1 MINNYLQSLAK
12 FGIKLGLESI
22 TNLLSI
28 LDNPQKKFPVIHV
41 AGTNGKGSVCAY
53 LSYILTES
61 GYKVGKYIS
70 PHLIDWNERITIN
83 NQPISTEKLEQIL
96 TEIKSK
102 IELNKLDSPTQFEV
116 ITAAAFL
123 YFAQE
128 NIDIA
133 IIEVGL
139 GGRLDSTN
147 VFDQPLLTV
156 ITSIS
161 KDHWQIL
168 GSTLSEIALEKAGIL
183 KPFSPVIIGKLPE
196 EAKTVIKE
204 KITELNCP
212 NIWVEPSIIIE
223 ENLSKNYNNFAINP
237 PQTKVKFMLPE
248 SKNFNFYELE
258 YDLPLLGEFQLVNS
272 AIAVTCCQILQQKGW
287 KITPKIIQEGMRKT
301 RWLGRL
307 QWLKYEDQT
316 ILIDGAHNEDG
327 AKFLRQYV
335 DKFNLPLTWIMG
347 ILSTKDDQQILK
359 ILLKPE
365 DQLYIVP
372 IPDYDSIEPKYLQS
386 LAFKICPNLKDAQIF
401 DDLFLALKQVN
412 NYNNNQ
418 SLIVLC
424 GSLYLISYFLKN
436 QNCVKQS

>member
-1 MINNYLQSLAK
+1 MINNYLHSLAK

-22 TNLLSI
+22 KNLLSI
-28 LDNPQKKFPVIHV
+28 LGNPQKKFPVIHV

-53 LSYILTES
+53 LSSILTES

-70 PHLIDWNERITIN
+70 PHLINWNERITLN

-96 TEIKSK
+96 QEIKDK
-102 IELNKLDSPTQFEV
+102 IDLNKLDSPTQFEV

-123 YFAQE
+123 FFAQE
-128 NIDIA
+128 NVDIA

-168 GSTLSEIALEKAGIL
+168 GDSLEEIALEKAGIL

-196 EAKTVIKE
+196 KAKIAITE

-212 NIWVEPSIIIE
+212 NIWVKPSVIIA
-223 ENLSKNYNNFAINP
+223 ENTSKNYQNFTINP
-237 PQTKVKFMLPE
+237 PQTKVKFILPE
-248 SKNFNFYELE
+248 SENVNFYDLE
-258 YDLPLLGEFQLVNS
+258 YDLPLLGEFQLINS
-272 AIAVTCCQILQQKGW
+272 AIAVTCGQILQQKGW
-287 KITPKIIQEGMRKT
+287 KITPKIIQEGIKKT
-301 RWLGRL
+301 RYLGRL
-307 QWLKYEDQT
+307 QWLKYEDKT

-327 AKFLRQYV
+327 AKFLRQYI
-335 DKFNLPLTWIMG
+335 DKFNLPITWVIGM
-347 ILSTKDDQQILK
+347 LSTKDYQEILK
-359 ILLKPE
+359 ILLKTE

-372 IPDYDSIEPKYLQS
+372 IPNYDYVEPKYLQS
-386 LAFKICPNLKDAQIF
+386 LALEICPNLKNAQTF
-401 DDLFLALKQVN
+401 DDLFIALKHIN

-436 QNCVKQS
+436 QNNDS